1 MSVSESWIGDMNEQ
15 VKGCTIRFMAPDT
28 LIIVALHSQSTHLFQ
43 AYPDNSTYPSTALV
57 AVANAA
63 DPGVTPRS
71 KADLPPVVLL
81 MARAV
86 VSARHETMTMPTAIR
101 IHHR

>member
-1 MSVSESWIGDMNEQ
+1 MPGSWGEPQPEHEEPQPQLPLLSHPQEQ
-15 VKGCTIRFMAPDT
+15 PQGEGE
-28 LIIVALHSQSTHLFQ
+28 
-43 AYPDNSTYPSTALV
+43 PSTALV